1 MVGEFAREGDQ
12 LQTRSICVG
21 ENNQRA
27 ARPTSTTTGVATAT
41 ITITTT
47 TTTTTTRLVVV
58 VVVVLVAMLWWLIC

>member
-47 TTTTTTRLVVV
+47 TRLVVV